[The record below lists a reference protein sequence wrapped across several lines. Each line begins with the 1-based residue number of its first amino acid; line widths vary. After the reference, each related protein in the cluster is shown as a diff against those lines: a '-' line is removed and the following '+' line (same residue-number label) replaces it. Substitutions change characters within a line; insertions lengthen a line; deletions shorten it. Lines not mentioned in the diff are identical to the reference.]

1 MMKRCDLDGVCLED
15 RRVST
20 LSYIHS
26 LSRQLICTITVDL
39 RDVNI
44 FLLTI
49 FRISP
54 IFFMQTFLSIC
65 TNIRTCIGQLLR
77 RGYAWACERLY
88 HEMAWEYDLV
98 SHWVSL
104 GRWDVW
110 RRTALRAIEAYGKP
124 AGLPML
130 EIGFGT
136 GDLLIVARRQGLPV
150 IGLELSSQM
159 HAVTS
164 AKMTKEKLDAP
175 RVQATASTMP
185 FGDGSFSALIATF
198 PAPFLLEPV
207 TLRECARVLSER
219 GLFVVV
225 GLWVTPIWAGRRINL
240 PLLYATPSQSLLA
253 GWRDAF
259 TSAGFSVNIQP
270 EVVANAEVGV
280 LMAQKSS

>member
-1 MMKRCDLDGVCLED
+1 MMTSVWD

-20 LSYIHS
+20 RATYIHS
-26 LSRQLICTITVDL
+26 PSRQLISTITVDL
-39 RDVNI
+39 CDVNI

-49 FRISP
+49 FRVTLA
-54 IFFMQTFLSIC
+54 FFMKTFLSFC
-65 TNIRTCIGQLLR
+65 ANIRIGHLLR

-98 SHWVSL
+98 SYCVSL

-110 RRTALRAIEAYGKP
+110 RRTALQAIGAYGKP
-124 AGLPML
+124 AGPLPML

-164 AKMTKEKLDAP
+164 AKVTKEKLDAP
-175 RVQATASTMP
+175 RVQATARTMP
-185 FGDGSFSALIATF
+185 FGDGCFSALIATF
-198 PAPFLLEPV
+198 PAPFLLESM

-219 GLFVVV
+219 GMFVVV
-225 GLWVTPIWAGRRINL
+225 GLWVTPIWAGRRIDF
-240 PLLYATPSQSLLA
+240 PLLYATPSRSLLA
-253 GWRDAF
+253 EWVDAF
-259 TSAGFSVNIQP
+259 TSAGFSVNLQP
-270 EVVANAEVGV
+270 QVVANAEVGV
-280 LMAQKSS
+280 LVAQKAVEDSRKI